1 MYDIDAQTGIIE
13 KYSKDEDG
21 KIKVYQT
28 QDVKPVLEHNKQ
40 FEDSEAKG
48 FKGNWHR
55 MASIPPI
62 VIVQW
67 TEELKAKG
75 ADNVNPLDV
84 QNRKFLLGKL
94 NSPEWNKLRTKQGM
108 I

>member
-1 MYDIDAQTGIIE
+1 MRVRDEQTDIIE
-13 KYSKDEDG
+13 HYSKSDSG
-21 KIKVYQT
+21 KIQVYQT
-28 QDVKPVLEHNKQ
+28 QDVKPFIAHNKLA
-40 FEDSEAKG
+40 EENALGG
-48 FKGNWHR
+48 FKGNFHR

-75 ADNVNPLDV
+75 ADCVNPLDA
-84 QNRKFLLGKL
+84 QNRKFLLAKL
-94 NSPEWNKLRTKQGM
+94 NDPAWNKLRTKQGV

>member
-1 MYDIDAQTGIIE
+1 MLDFDAQTGILE
-13 KYSKDEDG
+13 KYSKQDG
-21 KIKVYQT
+21 KIKVYQS
-28 QDVKPVLEHNKQ
+28 QDVQPFLDHNKK
-40 FEDSEAKG
+40 FEEANGQG
-48 FKGNWHR
+48 FKGDWHK

-75 ADNVNPLDV
+75 ADCTNPIDAR
-84 QNRKFLLGKL
+84 NRKFLLSKL
-94 NSPEWNKLRTKQGM
+94 NSPEWNKLRTKQGV

>member
-13 KYSKDEDG
+13 KYSKDDNG

-28 QDVKPVLEHNKQ
+28 QDVQPFITQNKKDESLATQ
-40 FEDSEAKG
+40 G
-48 FKGNWHR
+48 FKGNYHK

-67 TEELKAKG
+67 TEELKARG
-75 ADNVNPLDV
+75 ADNVNPLDA
-84 QNRKFLLGKL
+84 QNRKFLLSKL
-94 NSPEWNKLRTKQGM
+94 NSPEWNKLRTKQGV

>member
-1 MYDIDAQTGIIE
+1 MYDIDKQTDIVE
-13 KYSKDEDG
+13 HYSKDDSG

-28 QDVKPVLEHNKQ
+28 QDVQPFLEHNNTHMNAGA
-40 FEDSEAKG
+40 SG
-48 FKGNWHR
+48 FKGDWHR

-94 NSPEWNKLRTKQGM
+94 NSPEWNKLRTKQGV

>member
-1 MYDIDAQTGIIE
+1 MRVRDEQTDIIE
-13 KYSKDEDG
+13 HYSKDGDG

-28 QDVKPVLEHNKQ
+28 QDVQPFLAHNKLAEESNQ
-40 FEDSEAKG
+40 GG
-48 FKGNWHR
+48 FKGDWHR

-62 VIVQW
+62 VITMW

-75 ADNVNPLDV
+75 ADCVNPLDAK
-84 QNRKFLLGKL
+84 NRKFLLGKL
-94 NSPEWNKLRTKQGM
+94 NDPAWNKLRTKQGV

>member
-1 MYDIDAQTGIIE
+1 MRVRDEQTDIIE
-13 KYSKDEDG
+13 NYSKDADG

-28 QDVKPVLEHNKQ
+28 QDVQPFLDHNKQ
-40 FEDSEAKG
+40 AQDADGQG
-48 FKGNWHR
+48 FKGDWHR

-62 VIVQW
+62 VISMW

-75 ADNVNPLDV
+75 ADCINPIDV
-84 QNRKFLLGKL
+84 KNRKFLLGKL
-94 NSPEWNKLRTKQGM
+94 NDPDWNKLRTKQGV

>member
-13 KYSKDEDG
+13 KYSKDDNG

-28 QDVKPVLEHNKQ
+28 QDVQPFIEQNKQ
-40 FEDSEAKG
+40 DKSLATQG
-48 FKGNWHR
+48 FKGNYHK

-62 VIVQW
+62 VVVQW
-67 TEELKAKG
+67 TEELKARG
-75 ADNVNPLDV
+75 ADNTNPLDI
-84 QNRKFLLGKL
+84 QNRKFLLAKL
-94 NSPEWNKLRTKQGM
+94 NSPEWNKLRTKQGV